1 MNEEFALI
9 KTHSKAGYE
18 IIKNI
23 DFPYPV
29 ADILLQHHERL
40 DGSGYPK
47 GLRDTEIL
55 LGAKIVAVADV
66 VEAISAHR
74 PYRPALGIDK
84 ALETIE
90 SMKGIQFD
98 KDVVETCLSLFRE
111 DGFKFS

>member
-1 MNEEFALI
+1 MTDQRRN
-9 KTHSKAGYE
+9 KA
-18 IIKNI
+18 
-23 DFPYPV
+23 DV
-29 ADILLQHHERL
+29 LLQHHERL
-40 DGSGYPK
+40 DGSGYPQSLC
-47 GLRDTEIL
+47 GDEIL

-66 VEAISAHR
+66 VEAISSYR

-90 SMKGIQFD
+90 CMKGILFD